1 MASDLSYWGKPIRR
15 RGALIGGGAAAFLA
29 ACGGSN
35 NNGNSSAKNATAAAP
50 SSAAV
55 ASAAAPAAAAAASAA
70 PAASAASNAATTA
83 TVAAATTAQA
93 QPKRGGTLKMQD
105 INTTNVYDPAITI
118 AAQDMFKGFVCYDYM
133 TKLNTLDLK
142 VEGQMSN
149 LPEQVDPLTYIYK
162 IKPGIKWQNRP
173 PLNGRAFTAEDAAFG
188 WSRFGLPNPEYTWA
202 SKVRAIDRFEAVDA
216 QTLKV
221 TTKEPFAPLVAL
233 LSSDVM
239 VMVSREAHEKFGND
253 GMKRFENIIGAGP
266 FMTDQFDEG
275 VHSRVIRNPDYW
287 QQGKPYLDV
296 FDHYEYP
303 DGPTQDANI
312 LTAKVDINSGWG
324 SFGNIQNNKTFKD
337 KVKGLGISPKPLA
350 AYWHVT
356 LNTTGRV
363 PAFKD
368 PRVRR
373 AFQLAADRPAN
384 IAAYMGNHWTMGP
397 VPRYVGPLGWQ
408 QDKLDPLPGYRAD
421 KAKDLAD
428 AKALLAAAG
437 YGDKGQAINVTFR
450 CGTVTSEVLQ
460 QNWQSLGNVKVE
472 LKPYTTQEL
481 LPLRTS
487 ADFDI
492 AGGSI
497 SAGSEADDFL
507 YGWSHTKG
515 ATNYGRFSDPD
526 VDRLAEKQR
535 TLFDFN
541 ARKAVT
547 DELQTL
553 LLDRSPHIYMHS
565 WVFFQYWQP
574 WVKNYQPVTGSQVW
588 IMGDIWLDGKP
599 G

>member
-1 MASDLSYWGKPIRR
+1 VSDQSYWDKRMRR
-15 RGALIGGGAAAFLA
+15 RSVLISGGAATFLA
-29 ACGGSN
+29 ACSGGSSN
-35 NNGNSSAKNATAAAP
+35 NGSGGNSSKSAPAAAP
-50 SSAAV
+50 SSAA
-55 ASAAAPAAAAAASAA
+55 ATTSAPATAGAGGASSAA
-70 PAASAASNAATTA
+70 TA
-83 TVAAATTAQA
+83 AAATTQQG
-93 QPKRGGTLKMQD
+93 QPKRGGTLKMED
-105 INTTNVYDPAITI
+105 INTTDVYDPAITI

-142 VEGQMSN
+142 VEPQMAN
-149 LPEQVDPLTYIYK
+149 MPEQVDELTYVYK
-162 IKPGIKWQNRP
+162 IKPGIKWQNKA
-173 PLNGRAFTAEDAAFG
+173 PLNGRPFTAEDAAFG

-202 SKVRAIDRFEAVDA
+202 SKVRAVDKWEPIDA
-216 QTLKV
+216 QTLRV

-233 LSSDVM
+233 LSSDIM

-253 GMKRFENIIGAGP
+253 GMKRFENLIGTGP
-266 FMTDQFDEG
+266 FMADQFDQG
-275 VHSRVIRNPDYW
+275 VHSRVVRNPDYW
-287 QQGKPYLDV
+287 QQGKPYVDV
-296 FDHYEYP
+296 FDHYEYA
-303 DGPTQDANI
+303 DAPTREANI
-312 LTAKVDINSGWG
+312 LTQKVDINSGWG
-324 SFGNIQNNKTFKD
+324 SDGSIQNNKNFGD
-337 KVKGLGISPKPLA
+337 KIKGLGMSPKPLA
-350 AYWHVT
+350 AFWHVT

-368 PRVRR
+368 ARVRR
-373 AFQLAADRPAN
+373 AFQLAANRQAN

-397 VPRYVGPLGWQ
+397 VPRYVGPIGWPQ
-408 QDKLDPLPGYRAD
+408 NQLDALPGYRAD

-428 AKALLAAAG
+428 AKALLSAAG
-437 YGDKGQAINVTFR
+437 YGEKGQPINVTFR

-460 QNWQSLGNVKVE
+460 QNWQALGNVKVE

-481 LPLRTS
+481 LPLRTN

-492 AGGSI
+492 VGGSI

-541 ARKAVT
+541 QRKAVT
-547 DELQTL
+547 DELQNL
-553 LLDRSPHIYMHS
+553 LLDRSPHTYMHS

-574 WVKNYQPVTGSQVW
+574 WVKNVQPVTGSQVW
-588 IMGDIWLDGKP
+588 IIGDIWLDGKP